1 MLFLLEIIF
10 KVTTIC
16 HNNHWQGLVQRN
28 KWPRILG
35 VNIVC
40 FNTQRMPHGSCIY
53 SSCLVSSPLTLTF
66 FVAQFYFLSFT
77 ILSNTSFALLF
88 NVLLHPLPYFI
99 YSSFFFLFHLI
110 FGHICSI
117 FSLCLFLFCL
127 LLFFCLH
134 LLCILYV
141 ATVVWKWINAM

>member
-28 KWPRILG
+28 KWPRIFG

-99 YSSFFFLFHLI
+99 YSSFFLIPFNIWSYLLYFFTLPVFILFIAFFLSSSFMHPLC
-110 FGHICSI
+110 GDCS
-117 FSLCLFLFCL
+117 LE
-127 LLFFCLH
+127 
-134 LLCILYV
+134 V
-141 ATVVWKWINAM
+141 N